1 MIYYEQSHS
10 IDREVRLLFPLPCSL
25 LPRNTHGCR
34 HLIYNNCIVLSG
46 FNCSGLSRKA
56 KYRFIPSLKTSVA
69 HGIIWFCYYG
79 SIPQLVTESWR
90 KRPRI
95 KIKEPWS
102 KTKQLKV
109 VTNVKVPSEVGVFC
123 RSGFLWLILWSCV
136 ILLYI
141 YSNICK

>member
-1 MIYYEQSHS
+1 MNYYKQSHS
-10 IDREVRLLFPLPCSL
+10 IDQEVRLLFPLPCSL

-34 HLIYNNCIVLSG
+34 HLIYNCIALSG

-69 HGIIWFCYYG
+69 HLIIWFCYYG

-109 VTNVKVPSEVGVFC
+109 VTNVKVPSEVWVFC
-123 RSGFLWLILWSCV
+123 HCFFV
-136 ILLYI
+136 INSVKLCYFAIYI
-141 YSNICK
+141 FKYM